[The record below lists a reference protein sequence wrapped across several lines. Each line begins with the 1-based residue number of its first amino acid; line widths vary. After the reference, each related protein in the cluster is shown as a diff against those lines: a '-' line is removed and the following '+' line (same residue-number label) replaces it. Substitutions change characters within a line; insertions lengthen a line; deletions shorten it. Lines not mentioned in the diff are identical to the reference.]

1 MPYTAHVAWVAQGRL
16 PGGEV
21 WSCTLRT
28 EPAGA
33 PPFDG
38 LDLAEGCETA
48 KLDWQTFLGAG
59 PQGFATGTY
68 LDRVL
73 GYVYDEGGILVE
85 QAASSSAPFQGTG
98 TQVQPNQCAVV
109 VSLLTGQAGRS
120 RRGRIYVP
128 WLSSGLTAGRLVA
141 AQVTAA
147 ADRAAVL
154 AVQARDWGFGGPTL
168 SGELVVASATYG
180 YNTPVTQIRIGN
192 VMDTQQRRRDDLV
205 EEYQSRVLP
214 SA

>member
-1 MPYTAHVAWVAQGRL
+1 MPYAAHVAWVAQGRL

-28 EPAGA
+28 VPAGG

-38 LDLAEGCETA
+38 LDLAEGCDTA
-48 KLDWQTFLGAG
+48 MADWTTFLGGAQ
-59 PQGFATGTY
+59 QGFATGTY

-73 GYVYDEGGILVE
+73 GYVYDDGGVLVE
-85 QAASSSAPFQGTG
+85 QAASTLSPVQGAG

-128 WLSSGLTAGRLVA
+128 WLASGLTAGRLVA

-154 AVQARDWGFGGPTL
+154 AVEARDWGFGGPTL

-180 YNTPVTQIRIGN
+180 YNTPVTQIRVGN
-192 VMDTQQRRRDDLV
+192 VMDTQQRRRDGLV
-205 EEYQSRVLP
+205 EEYQSRALP
-214 SA
+214 DA